1 MLLGG
6 AFMFG
11 ETARKGLAAHLAVAQ
26 RLIEL
31 GFEVL
36 EPVGNHLRYDLAY
49 YVPASPGE
57 KAQLVRIQCKSA
69 RLSRDKTCLLFNA
82 YNLGGEGKRQKRGYQ
97 GYAEYFGIY
106 SSDTRKVYMMHVDEC
121 YVGEMSLRLAPTG
134 KQGKNKYS
142 AGVRWAQDYEI

>member
-1 MLLGG
+1 
-6 AFMFG
+6 MFG
-11 ETARKGLAAHLAVAQ
+11 DTARKGLAAHLAVAQ

-49 YVPASPGE
+49 DVSTNSGE

-82 YNLGGEGKRQKRGYQ
+82 YNLGGEGRRQKRGYQ
-97 GYAEYFGIY
+97 GDAEYFGIY
-106 SSDTRKVYMMHVDEC
+106 SPDTRKVYMIHVDEC
-121 YVGEMSLRLAPTG
+121 FVGEMSLRLSSTG
-134 KQGKNKYS
+134 KQGKNQYS

>member
-1 MLLGG
+1 
-6 AFMFG
+6 MFLD
-11 ETARKGLAAHLAVAQ
+11 TARKGLAAHLAVAQ

-49 YVPASPGE
+49 YIPASSGE

-69 RLSRDKTCLLFNA
+69 RLSMDKTCLMFNA

-106 SSDTRKVYMMHVDEC
+106 SPDTRKVYMVHVDEC
-121 YVGEMSLRLAPTG
+121 HVGEMSLRIVLTG
-134 KQGKNKYS
+134 KKGKNQYS
-142 AGVRWAQDYEI
+142 AGVRWAKDYEI